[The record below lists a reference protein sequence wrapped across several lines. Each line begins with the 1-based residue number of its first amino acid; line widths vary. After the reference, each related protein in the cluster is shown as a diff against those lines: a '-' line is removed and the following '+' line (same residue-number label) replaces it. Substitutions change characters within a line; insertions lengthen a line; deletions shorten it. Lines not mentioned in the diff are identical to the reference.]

1 MSRIALVHDYFV
13 QMGGAERVAEAMHD
27 SFPSA
32 PLYTTVALP
41 QSLPQRLR
49 QADIRT
55 SPLQRLPAIDRR
67 FRHYFML
74 YPFAVEHFDLSNYDL
89 IFSSSSGYAKGVR
102 RRGNAIHV
110 CYCHTPMRWVWRYDD
125 YVAREKFGRFARTML
140 PMMLWPLKK
149 WDLRASQQPNYYIAN
164 SRLMAERIKKI
175 YKREAHVIPPPI
187 DVNRFHMSN
196 EIEDYYLVLSCL
208 MPYKRI
214 DLAIEA
220 CQRMNRR
227 LVIIGDGPDRAR
239 LEKMADDRVEFLG
252 RQPDK
257 IVNYYAARCRALLF
271 PGEEDFGMAPLEANA
286 AGRPV
291 IAFRGGGAVETVE
304 EEVTGVFFD
313 EANCLSLSEAIEKF
327 ESMRFDQYTL
337 RRHAEKFDRTVFAFR
352 VLQFLGSIA
361 PASCSEELLAGARL
375 LSQNISRRVWPLLDQ
390 SGSTLRELS
399 SNTEGVSFQFSSSPL
414 YLVSLK

>member
-13 QMGGAERVAEAMHD
+13 QLGGAERVAEAMHD
-27 SFPSA
+27 SFPTS
-32 PLYTTVALP
+32 PIYTTVAFP
-41 QSLPQRLR
+41 HSLPSRLR
-49 QADIRT
+49 AADIRT
-55 SPLQRLPAIDRR
+55 SPMQHLPAIDRK

-74 YPFAVEHFDLSNYDL
+74 YPFAVEHFDLSPYDL

-102 RRGNAIHV
+102 RRRNAIHV

-125 YVAREKFGRFARTML
+125 YVAREKFGKGIRSLL
-140 PMMLWPLKK
+140 PVALWGLRK

-164 SRLMAERIKKI
+164 SRLVAERIRKI

-187 DVNRFHMSN
+187 EVNRFHMSN
-196 EIEDYYLVLSCL
+196 DIEDYYLVLSRL

-220 CQRMNRR
+220 CKRMNRR
-227 LVIIGDGPDRAR
+227 LIVIGDGPDRAR
-239 LEKMADDRVEFLG
+239 LEKLADDRIEFLG

-291 IAFRGGGAVETVE
+291 IAYRAGGAVETVVE
-304 EEVTGVFFD
+304 GKTGMFFD
-313 EANCLSLSEAIEKF
+313 QPNARALSEAIDQF
-327 ESMRFDQYTL
+327 ESMHWSQILL
-337 RRHAEKFDRTVFAFR
+337 RRHAEAFDRNVFAFR
-352 VLQFLGSIA
+352 VLQFLGSVA
-361 PASCSEELLAGARL
+361 PASCSEELLRGARL
-375 LSQNISRRVWPLLDQ
+375 LSESISHRVWPRLAVV
-390 SGSTLRELS
+390 G
-399 SNTEGVSFQFSSSPL
+399 
-414 YLVSLK
+414 

>member
-1 MSRIALVHDYFV
+1 MSKIALVHDYFV
-13 QMGGAERVAEAMHD
+13 QMGGAERVVEAMHD

-32 PLYTTVALP
+32 PLYTTVAL
-41 QSLPQRLR
+41 QHMLPGRLR
-49 QADIRT
+49 AADIRT
-55 SPLQRLPAIDRR
+55 SALQRLPAMERR

-74 YPFAVEHFDLSNYDL
+74 YPFAVEHFDLSQYDL

-102 RRGNAIHV
+102 RKRNTIHV
-110 CYCHTPMRWVWRYDD
+110 CYCHTPMRWVWRYED
-125 YVAREKFGRFARTML
+125 YVSREKFGRGIKSLL
-140 PMMLWPLKK
+140 PMFLWGLKK

-164 SRLMAERIKKI
+164 SQLVAERIRKI
-175 YKREAHVIPPPI
+175 YKREAFVIPPPI
-187 DVNRFHMSN
+187 EVNRFHMSSD
-196 EIEDYYLVLSCL
+196 IDDYYLVLSRL

-239 LEKMADDRVEFLG
+239 LEKLADDRIEFLG

-291 IAFRGGGAVETVE
+291 IAYRGGGAVETV
-304 EEVTGVFFD
+304 VDGKTGLFFD
-313 EANCLSLSEAIEKF
+313 RPDSRALCKAIEQF
-327 ESMRFDQYTL
+327 EAMVWSQILL
-337 RRHAEKFDRTVFAFR
+337 RRHAEKFDRNVFAFR
-352 VLQFLGSIA
+352 VLQFLGSVA
-361 PASCSEELLAGARL
+361 PESCSEELLSGARL
-375 LSQNISRRVWPLLDQ
+375 LSENISKRVWPRLAVV
-390 SGSTLRELS
+390 G
-399 SNTEGVSFQFSSSPL
+399 
-414 YLVSLK
+414 